1 MNRLNF
7 SPFPELATK
16 NLVLRKIS
24 DEDINEFYILKSDP
38 RLLIHY
44 EANPRTFE
52 ETKKKLKIINEDMR
66 KNEVVLWGIT
76 LKGDD
81 KVIGSICFWNISED
95 ELKAEIG
102 YELMVEWQGKG
113 VIQEAIQAVIKYG
126 FDQMELQEIEAVP
139 ISKNIRSVKLLEKF
153 NFVRRDTMKISD
165 LSHTICSDM
174 PVYPGTEGPVF
185 EKANTV
191 EKDGF
196 CEAKITMY
204 SHTGTHIDA
213 PAHMLTDGPYLD
225 DLSIEQFIGKAT
237 ILDFSDGKN
246 QFIDLDSVKAYE
258 KIIRKV
264 DFVIIKTGWDKY
276 WGDEKYYG
284 NFPSLTEEAAMW
296 LSDFKLKGI
305 GIDAISIDEMNT
317 TTFSTHKIFMAKN
330 IIIIENLTNLDSISS
345 EIFILSILPMKNK
358 KADGSPVRAVAIEN
372 TDNKRVNFYLP
383 NH

>member
-16 NLVLRKIS
+16 NLVLRKITV
-24 DEDINEFYILKSDP
+24 EDINEYYILKSDQ
-38 RLLIHY
+38 RLLLHY
-44 EANPRTFE
+44 EASPRNFE
-52 ETKKKLKIINEDMR
+52 ETKKHLNNINEDMR

-81 KVIGSICFWNISED
+81 KVIGSICYRNISED

-102 YELMVEWQGKG
+102 YELMDEWQGKG
-113 VIQEAIQAVIKYG
+113 IIQEAIQTVIKYG

-139 ISKNIRSVKLLEKF
+139 ISKNIRSVKVLERF

-165 LSHTICSDM
+165 LSHMICSEM
-174 PVYPGTEGPVF
+174 PVYPGTEGPIF

-213 PAHMLTDGPYLD
+213 PAHMLSDGPYLD
-225 DLSIEQFIGKAT
+225 DLSIEQYIGKAA
-237 ILDFSDGKN
+237 ILDFSDVKS
-246 QFIDLDSVKAYE
+246 QFIDLDSVKVYE
-258 KIIRKV
+258 DIIKKV
-264 DFVIIKTGWDKY
+264 DFVIIKTGWSRY

-284 NFPSLTEEAAMW
+284 LFPSLTEEAAIW

-305 GIDAISIDEMNT
+305 GIDAISIDEMST
-317 TTFSTHKIFMAKN
+317 TTFSVHKILMAKN

-345 EIFILSILPMKNK
+345 EIFMLSILPMKNK
-358 KADGSPVRAVAIEN
+358 KADGSPVRAVSIEN
-372 TDNKRVNFYLP
+372 TNNKRVEFYLP
-383 NH
+383 KY